1 MLFLRDV
8 CIVPV
13 YMNHVVHVSC
23 ICRVISLVHV
33 KSQWLNGSDVIWDVN
48 SVDNSF
54 NHTLIYILFS
64 AEDNSHLR
72 TGRRP
77 QYYSLVLSIPRRC
90 IMG

>member
-1 MLFLRDV
+1 
-8 CIVPV
+8 
-13 YMNHVVHVSC
+13 MNHHVVHVSC

-48 SVDNSF
+48 PVDNSF

-77 QYYSLVLSIPRRC
+77 QYYSLVYHGVIRAKINMLLKCSYTV
-90 IMG
+90 